1 MYIKVMPGKKVKMKK
16 VMKVKKEERYI
27 KNKVVKSKRLR
38 YKGGGGGRL
47 KS

>member
-1 MYIKVMPGKKVKMKK
+1 MMPGKKVKKVMKK
-16 VMKVKKEERYI
+16 VMKVMKEGGYI

-47 KS
+47 KKS